1 MLIDWFTV
9 AAQMINLLIL
19 VWLMKRFLYKPILA
33 AIDAREKRI
42 AAELTG
48 AAQKMAQA
56 QKEKDEFQHK
66 NEDFDQER
74 AALLSKATDEVNA
87 ERQRLLAEAQK
98 AVDAFRDERMET
110 LRIDA
115 HNLSQS
121 ITRRTSQEV
130 FAIVRKA
137 LSDLATTSLEERM
150 GEVFDRR
157 LREMDG
163 KAKDILGKAM
173 KATSAP
179 AIVRSTFALPAQ
191 QRSAIQNALN
201 ETFQAEVRVQFQTT
215 PDLISGIELST
226 NGQKVGWT
234 ISEYIS
240 ALEKGVSE
248 LLSTQAKLEPSDQK
262 PAAENVVKGKDNE
275 QSA

>member
-1 MLIDWFTV
+1 
-9 AAQMINLLIL
+9 
-19 VWLMKRFLYKPILA
+19 
-33 AIDAREKRI
+33 
-42 AAELTG
+42 
-48 AAQKMAQA
+48 
-56 QKEKDEFQHK
+56 
-66 NEDFDQER
+66 
-74 AALLSKATDEVNA
+74 VNA

-110 LRIDA
+110 FRIDA

-157 LREMDG
+157 LKEMDG
-163 KAKDILGKAM
+163 QAKDILGKAI
-173 KATSAP
+173 KTTSAP

-191 QRSAIQNALN
+191 QRAAIQNALN

-240 ALEKGVSE
+240 SLEKGVSE
-248 LLSTQAKLEPSDQK
+248 LLSKQAKLEPSEQK
-262 PAAENVVKGKDNE
+262 SVAETVAKGKNNE